1 MENGPFGAGS
11 KFGFDVLAR
20 GFVLDQQRPSASRS
34 RLNWSS
40 IAELSG

>member
-1 MENGPFGAGS
+1 MENGPFGGGS
-11 KFGFDVLAR
+11 KFASMSLPGDSCWINSVY
-20 GFVLDQQRPSASRS
+20 PPSRS